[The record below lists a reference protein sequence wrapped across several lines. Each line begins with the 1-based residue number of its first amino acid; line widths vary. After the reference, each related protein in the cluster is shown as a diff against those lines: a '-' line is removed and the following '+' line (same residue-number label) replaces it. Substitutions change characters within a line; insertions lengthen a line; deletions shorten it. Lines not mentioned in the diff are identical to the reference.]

1 LSLIGPDGNVRSLR
15 NIAALLVCVCK
26 HFATLISAMKVLA
39 FGEILWDIIEKEE
52 HLGGAPFNFIAH
64 TAQCGNDAYIVSRLG
79 SDFRA
84 MKALN
89 RCKSYGVSER
99 YIQRDENL
107 PTGIVEVTLREGQPD
122 YVIVE
127 NVAWDNIAFDE
138 SLAGIEDENFDVFYF
153 GTLAQ
158 RGQRSAETLEKI
170 LSSFSFRQTF
180 CDINLRKTGYNAVSI
195 RKSLL
200 HATMLKLNHEE
211 VPVVASLVAGKVLDI
226 PDFCSWVTKQFT
238 DINLV
243 IVTAAEKGCF
253 VSHENRFIP
262 VPGVPVQV
270 LDAVGAGDSFSA
282 AFLHVFVR
290 TGNPELAGRVAN
302 SVGAFVAT
310 QRGAIP
316 AYTREVRRMIG
327 TLT

>member
-1 LSLIGPDGNVRSLR
+1 
-15 NIAALLVCVCK
+15 
-26 HFATLISAMKVLA
+26 MKVLA

-64 TAQCGNDAYIVSRLG
+64 TAQCGNDAYIISRLG
-79 SDFRA
+79 NDFRA

-89 RCKSYGVSER
+89 RCKSYGVSDR
-99 YIQRDENL
+99 YIQRDEKL
-107 PTGIVEVTLREGQPD
+107 PTGIVEVTLSAGQPD
-122 YVIVE
+122 YTIVE
-127 NVAWDNIAFDE
+127 NVAWDNIVFDE
-138 SLAGIEDENFDVFYF
+138 SLVGVEDEHFDVFYF

-158 RGQRSAETLEKI
+158 RSRVSAETLERI
-170 LSSFSFRQTF
+170 LNSFSFPHTF
-180 CDINLRKTGYNAVSI
+180 CDINLRKTGYNASSI

-200 HATMLKLNHEE
+200 HASMLKLNHEE
-211 VPVVASLVAGKVLDI
+211 FPVVASLLADKTFDL
-226 PDFCSWVTKQFT
+226 PDFCSWIVKQFT
-238 DINLV
+238 NIKLV

-253 VSHENRFIP
+253 VQYENRLFN

-270 LDAVGAGDSFSA
+270 LDAIGAGDSFSA

-316 AYTREVRRMIG
+316 AYTKEVRRMIG
-327 TLT
+327 TVA

>member
-1 LSLIGPDGNVRSLR
+1 
-15 NIAALLVCVCK
+15 
-26 HFATLISAMKVLA
+26 MKVLA

-64 TAQCGNDAYIVSRLG
+64 TAQCGNDAFIISRLG
-79 SDFRA
+79 NDFRA
-84 MKALN
+84 MKVLN
-89 RCKSYGVSER
+89 RCRTYGVSDR
-99 YIQRDENL
+99 YIQHDPDL
-107 PTGIVEVTLREGQPD
+107 PTGIVEVTLSNGQPD

-127 NVAWDNIAFDE
+127 NVAWDNIMFDE
-138 SLAGIEDENFDVFYF
+138 SLAHLEDEHFDVFYF

-158 RGQRSAETLEKI
+158 RSTVSAETLER
-170 LSSFSFRQTF
+170 LLTSFSFPHTF
-180 CDINLRKTGYNAVSI
+180 CDINLRKTGYNGAII
-195 RKSLL
+195 RRSLQY
-200 HATMLKLNHEE
+200 ATMLKLNHEE
-211 VPVVASLVAGKVLDI
+211 VPVVSTFLSGNEMDI
-226 PDFCSWVTKQFT
+226 PTFCTFLGKQFT
-238 DINLV
+238 HIKLI

-253 VSHENRFIP
+253 ISYENRLIA

-270 LDAVGAGDSFSA
+270 LDAIGAGDSFSA

-316 AYTREVRRMIG
+316 SYTRDVRRMVATIS
-327 TLT
+327 

>member
-1 LSLIGPDGNVRSLR
+1 
-15 NIAALLVCVCK
+15 
-26 HFATLISAMKVLA
+26 MKVLA

-64 TAQCGNDAYIVSRLG
+64 TAQCGNDAYMISRLG
-79 SDFRA
+79 TDFRA

-89 RCKSYGVSER
+89 RCKSYGVSDR

-107 PTGIVEVTLREGQPD
+107 PTGIVEVTLNEGQPD
-122 YVIVE
+122 YNIVE

-138 SLAGIEDENFDVFYF
+138 SLVGIDDEHFEVFYF

-158 RGQRSAETLEKI
+158 RSSTSAETLDRI
-170 LSSFSFRQTF
+170 LNSFNFHHIF
-180 CDINLRKTGYNAVSI
+180 CDINLRKTGYNAASI

-211 VPVVASLVAGKVLDI
+211 VPVVASLLAGKTLDI
-226 PDFCSWVTKQFT
+226 ADFCAWISKQFT
-238 DINLV
+238 NINLV

-253 VSHENRFIP
+253 VYFENRLITI
-262 VPGVPVQV
+262 PGVPVQV
-270 LDAVGAGDSFSA
+270 LDAIGAGDSFSA
-282 AFLHVFVR
+282 AFVHVFVR

-316 AYTREVRRMIG
+316 TYTREVRRMIS
-327 TLT
+327 TLK

>member
-1 LSLIGPDGNVRSLR
+1 
-15 NIAALLVCVCK
+15 
-26 HFATLISAMKVLA
+26 MKVLA

-64 TAQCGNDAYIVSRLG
+64 TAQCGNDAYIVTRLG
-79 SDFRA
+79 QDFRG

-89 RCKSYGVSER
+89 RCKSYGVNEL
-99 YIQRDENL
+99 YIQQDDTL
-107 PTGIVEVTLREGQPD
+107 PTGIVEVTLNDGQPD
-122 YVIVE
+122 YTIVE
-127 NVAWDNIAFDE
+127 NVAWDNITFDD
-138 SLAGIEDENFDVFYF
+138 SVAHIEDENFDVFYF

-158 RGQRSAETLEKI
+158 RAQRSADTLDRI
-170 LSSFSFRQTF
+170 LNSFHFKHRF
-180 CDINLRKTGYNAVSI
+180 CDINLRKTGYNDAII
-195 RKSLL
+195 RKALS

-211 VPVVASLVAGKVLDI
+211 VPVVSSLIAGKALDI
-226 PDFCSWVTKQFT
+226 PEFCNWITRQYTGLK
-238 DINLV
+238 LV
-243 IVTAAEKGCF
+243 IVTAAERGCF
-253 VSHENRFIP
+253 VHYENRLIS

-270 LDAVGAGDSFSA
+270 LDAIGAGDSFSA

-327 TLT
+327 TLA

>member
-1 LSLIGPDGNVRSLR
+1 
-15 NIAALLVCVCK
+15 
-26 HFATLISAMKVLA
+26 MKVLA

-64 TAQCGNDAYIVSRLG
+64 TAQCGDDAYIVSRLG
-79 SDFRA
+79 NDFRA

-89 RCKSYGVSER
+89 RCKSYGVNDR
-99 YIQRDENL
+99 YIQRDIEL

-122 YVIVE
+122 YNIVE
-127 NVAWDNIAFDE
+127 NVAWDNIIFDE
-138 SLAGIEDENFDVFYF
+138 SLAAIEDEHFEVFYF

-158 RGQRSAETLEKI
+158 RSPGSAETLDRI
-170 LSSFSFRQTF
+170 LGSFSFPHLL
-180 CDINLRKTGYNAVSI
+180 CDINLRKNGYNASSI
-195 RKSLL
+195 RKALS
-200 HATMLKLNHEE
+200 HASMLKLNHEE
-211 VPVVASLVAGKVLDI
+211 VPVVGSLIAGKVLDVS
-226 PDFCSWVTKQFT
+226 DFCSGIVRQFT
-238 DINLV
+238 NVKLV

-253 VSHENRFIP
+253 IHHEDRLIT

-270 LDAVGAGDSFSA
+270 LDAVGAGDAFGA

-316 AYTREVRRMIG
+316 AYTREVRRMIS
-327 TLT
+327 TLS